1 MNYLFLSAFLLTFIL
16 SSKAGEYKYYTLKEH
31 RASQKFIAVDGGKMA
46 YIDVGKGEPI
56 LLLHGVPTSSWLYR
70 HIIDSLSKKGFRVI
84 APDLLGFGNS
94 DKPKGYDVYDEKKQA
109 QRIFTLMDSLK
120 IKQWHQTLHDAGGLW
135 TWEMLTMH
143 HERIKS
149 LIILNTI
156 TNRDGFNPPFSVG
169 KHNPIGKFS
178 IRLYGSRIFGKRMI
192 KKTLKFGLT
201 YDNITKAD
209 VHAYWVP
216 MHEGAYRPV
225 FHFFSNIK
233 ETCHNLDAILL
244 RFKEYNIPTI
254 IIWGEKDDILEG
266 KKQIPHL
273 ALNLNIPDDRI
284 VLLENGTHFIQEEQ
298 FSEIAAKIT
307 AFIIPN

>member
-1 MNYLFLSAFLLTFIL
+1 MKNLLFALTLFIAIPSL
-16 SSKAGEYKYYTLKEH
+16 KAGEYKYSTIKEH
-31 RASQKFIAVDGGKMA
+31 RASQKFITVNGGKMA
-46 YIDVGKGEPI
+46 YVDVGKGEPI

-94 DKPKGYDVYDEKKQA
+94 DKPKGYDVYDERKQA
-109 QRIFTLMDSLK
+109 QRIFNLMDSLK
-120 IKQWHQTLHDAGGLW
+120 IDSWHQTLHDAGGLW

-143 HERIKS
+143 HEKIKS

-169 KHNPIGKFS
+169 RHNPIGKFS
-178 IRLYGSRIFGKRMI
+178 IRLYGSRIFGKGMM

-201 YDNITKAD
+201 NDNFTKEELY
-209 VHAYWVP
+209 AYWLP
-216 MHEGAYRPV
+216 MHEGAFRPV
-225 FHFFSNIK
+225 FHFFSKIK

-254 IIWGEKDDILEG
+254 IIWGEKDAVLEG

-273 ALNLNIPDDRI
+273 AINLNIPEDRI
-284 VLLENGTHFIQEEQ
+284 TILQNGTHFIQEEQ
-298 FSEIAAKIT
+298 FNEIVQKIS
-307 AFIIPN
+307 AFLLPN